1 MKRWCKIQDECVLP
15 KGPVRSSLEKE
26 ALPVGVW
33 RKGPSM
39 IRGWGEG
46 VPDAI
51 GT

>member
-1 MKRWCKIQDECVLP
+1 MLNPGRIRLAKRSRSELP
-15 KGPVRSSLEKE
+15 FEKE

-39 IRGWGEG
+39 KRGWGEG